1 MEQKRVVKCIQIQMA
16 RTRVVRG
23 TYTMVHVLR
32 LGHTDVQLH
41 MHSFYIRCHV
51 LLALDFASSVR
62 LLLVVR
68 HEGPGSLQLSAT
80 FSGLRRGREGGRE
93 GGGGGREGGR
103 ITMTVQ
109 RAHKTRTHLL

>member
-1 MEQKRVVKCIQIQMA
+1 MVCIQ
-16 RTRVVRG
+16 VS
-23 TYTMVHVLR
+23 VLG
-32 LGHTDVQLH
+32 LGHTDIHVL
-41 MHSFYIRCHV
+41 HSFSIRCHV

-93 GGGGGREGGR
+93 
-103 ITMTVQ
+103 
-109 RAHKTRTHLL
+109 

>member
-1 MEQKRVVKCIQIQMA
+1 MEQKRVVKCIQIQKA

-23 TYTMVHVLR
+23 TYTMAHVLR

-62 LLLVVR
+62 LLLIVR
-68 HEGPGSLQLSAT
+68 HEGPGSLQLSPVPT
-80 FSGLRRGREGGRE
+80 P
-93 GGGGGREGGR
+93 
-103 ITMTVQ
+103 
-109 RAHKTRTHLL
+109 